1 MRTKTLLVVAA
12 LFLLAGF
19 VPTAAYA
26 QRGGFHGGFGG
37 GYHGGFRGGFHGGFH
52 RGGGFWGWPSFGFGY
67 GAWGPY
73 YPYDYWY
80 PYYGPSY
87 GYRVDY
93 GTVEFKVKPEDTQIF
108 VDNKYM
114 GRVYDLDHH
123 KLYLPEGYHD
133 IRLAA
138 TNGTSSE
145 RKVYVATGKKLKIDQ
160 RL

>member
-1 MRTKTLLVVAA
+1 MRTKKVLVVAT

-26 QRGGFHGGFGG
+26 QRGGFHSGFG
-37 GYHGGFRGGFHGGFH
+37 GGFHGGFH
-52 RGGGFWGWPSFGFGY
+52 HGFHRGGGWYWGPSFGFGFGGWWPY
-67 GAWGPY
+67 GYGYWDPY
-73 YPYDYWY
+73 
-80 PYYGPSY
+80 YYGP
-87 GYRVDY
+87 GYAIPVNY
-93 GTVEFKVKPEDTQIF
+93 GTVEFKVKPDDTQIF

-123 KLYLPEGYHD
+123 KLYLPSGYHD
-133 IRLAA
+133 IRLVA

-145 RKVYVATGKKLKIDQ
+145 RRVYVAAGKKLKVEQ